1 MQIDGRLN
9 FISFFLLTVLTFQ
22 ANVVTACKC
31 EGEISTE
38 DAVKNS
44 EIVFKGVV
52 LSRTITA
59 AFYEYGIVAKGDST
73 ALKLLGKN
81 PIAVYKIK
89 VGSVFKGRQKF
100 DTVVILTPVNSAG
113 CGVSF
118 TIGQEWIVY
127 ADTKDDVLSSQSI
140 QRFTNKEGVYF
151 TNLCTRTT
159 QWYREEENAIRH
171 YVR

>member
-1 MQIDGRLN
+1 MQFGGQFN
-9 FISFFLLTVLTFQ
+9 FITYFLLTIFIFK
-22 ANVVTACKC
+22 ANVVAACKC

-38 DAVKNS
+38 DAVKYS

-59 AFYEYGIVAKGDST
+59 AFDEYGIVAKGDSSV
-73 ALKLLGKN
+73 LKLLGTN
-81 PIAVYKIK
+81 PIAAYKIK
-89 VGSVFKGRQKF
+89 VGSVFKGKQKF
-100 DTVVILTPVNSAG
+100 DTVVILTPVNSVG

-118 TIGQEWIVY
+118 KIGQEWIVY
-127 ADTKDDVLSSQSI
+127 AGTKDDVLSSNSV
-140 QRFTNKEGVYF
+140 QRFTSKEGVYF

-171 YVR
+171 YMR

>member
-1 MQIDGRLN
+1 MQFGGRFK
-9 FISFFLLTVLTFQ
+9 FITYCLLMIFTFQ

-38 DAVKNS
+38 DAVKYS

-52 LSRTITA
+52 LSRTITS
-59 AFYEYGIVAKGDST
+59 AFDEYGIVTKGDSS
-73 ALKLLGKN
+73 ALKFLSKN

-89 VGSVFKGRQKF
+89 VSSLFKGKQNF
-100 DTVVILTPVNSAG
+100 DTVVILTPVNGAG
-113 CGVSF
+113 CGVRF

-127 ADTKDDVLSSQSI
+127 AGTKDEILSSNSV
-140 QRFTNKEGVYF
+140 QRFTNKAGVYF

-159 QWYREEENAIRH
+159 EWYSEEENAIRR
-171 YVR
+171 YMR